1 MNKEEIPFGKP
12 WIGELE
18 KSAVLSVLDSPVLTH
33 GPQTQGFEEE
43 FSQFV
48 GGGHALATSSCM
60 GALHLACWELG
71 FGPGD
76 EILVPAQTHTATVHA
91 VELVGASP
99 VFVDCDALTGNI
111 TAERLEKKLTEKTK
125 GIVLVHFLGIPCE
138 MDGILKLAE
147 EHGLKVLED
156 CALAIGARWK
166 GTHVGLLG
174 DAGAFSFYPA
184 KHITTG
190 EGGMLLTRHKS
201 LAVSATRR
209 RGFGVDRSIAERKIP
224 GVYDVTMLG
233 LNYRMSELNAAL
245 GRCQIQRIPEILRI
259 RRENFDRLRERL
271 KSLEGLEILESNH
284 SDAIHTHYCLSVVLP
299 PPLRGQRERIILR
312 MKSENI
318 GTSVYYPQPVP
329 RMAYYRQKYNYQGE
343 QFPEAEKISDFSIAL
358 PVGPH
363 LGKSEMDTIA
373 DVFIGIC
380 KGLLA

>member
-1 MNKEEIPFGKP
+1 MSKEEIPFGKP
-12 WIGELE
+12 WIGDVE
-18 KSAVLSVLDSPVLTH
+18 KSAVLSVLESPVLTH
-33 GPQTQGFEEE
+33 GPQTHGFEEE
-43 FSQFV
+43 FAQFV
-48 GGGHALATSSCM
+48 GGGHAVATSSCM

-76 EILVPAQTHTATVHA
+76 DILVPAQTHTATVHA
-91 VELVGASP
+91 VELVGARP
-99 VFVDCDALTGNI
+99 IFVDCDPRTGNI
-111 TAERLEKKLTEKTK
+111 TEEGLRNALTSKTK
-125 GIVLVHFLGIPCE
+125 GIVLVHFLGVPCE
-138 MDGILKLAE
+138 MDGILKLAN

-156 CALAIGARWK
+156 SALAIGTRWK
-166 GTHVGLLG
+166 GSHVGLLG

-201 LAVSATRR
+201 LAESATRR

-259 RRENFDRLRERL
+259 RAENFERLRENL
-271 KSLEGLEILESNH
+271 KSVEGLEILESH
-284 SDAIHTHYCLSVVLP
+284 HPDAIQTHYCLSAVLP
-299 PPLRGQRERIILR
+299 PPLRGKREQIILR

-329 RMAYYRQKYNYQGE
+329 RMAYYRQKYGYAGSR
-343 QFPEAEKISDFSIAL
+343 FPEAEKISDGSIAL

-363 LGKSEMDTIA
+363 LGKSQMDRIA
-373 DVFIGIC
+373 EVFSGIC
-380 KGLLA
+380 TSLLP